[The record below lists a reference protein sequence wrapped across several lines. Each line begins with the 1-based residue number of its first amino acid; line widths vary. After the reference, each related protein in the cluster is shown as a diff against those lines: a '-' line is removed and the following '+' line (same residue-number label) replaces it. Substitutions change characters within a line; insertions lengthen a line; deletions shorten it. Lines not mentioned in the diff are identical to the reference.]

1 MKKTKT
7 KKTKKNP
14 FELPPRK
21 IMLDKLAHAHGY
33 LRNFV
38 GNTEAYGRDYAV
50 PFTDADIRSIADYV
64 NDMREDIKFIKR
76 YYGV

>member
-1 MKKTKT
+1 MKRSHKR
-7 KKTKKNP
+7 NP
-14 FELPPRK
+14 MLPPRK
-21 IMLDKLAHAHGY
+21 IMLDKLAYAHGY

-50 PFTDADIRSIADYV
+50 PMTNEDIHKIADYV
-64 NDMREDIKFIKR
+64 NEMREDIKFIKK